1 MFFPRICLV
10 GLRKDTS
17 HFNQWSHR
25 LADVRTRDLPN
36 KMQQC
41 KQQCYQV
48 GGHVL
53 FYTIDFTKLCAVVHD
68 EIETTAVVNFFLLIV
83 AK

>member
-10 GLRKDTS
+10 GLRKDTEL
-17 HFNQWSHR
+17 FNQWSQR

-53 FYTIDFTKLCAVVHD
+53 FYTIDFAKLFAVGHD
-68 EIETTAVVNFFLLIV
+68 EIETTAVLNVSF
-83 AK
+83 A

>member
-1 MFFPRICLV
+1 MFFLRICLV
-10 GLRKDTS
+10 GLRKDTE
-17 HFNQWSHR
+17 HFNQWSQR
-25 LADVRTRDLPN
+25 LTDVRNRDLPN

-53 FYTIDFTKLCAVVHD
+53 FYTIDFIKLCAVGQD
-68 EIETTAVVNFFLLIV
+68 EIETTAFVDVILLRV

>member
-10 GLRKDTS
+10 GLRKGIE
-17 HFNQWSHR
+17 HFNQWSQP
-25 LADVRTRDLPN
+25 LADVRNRDLPT

-53 FYTIDFTKLCAVVHD
+53 FYTIDFTKLCAVGHD
-68 EIETTAVVNFFLLIV
+68 GIETRAVLKLFFF
-83 AK
+83 A